1 MNVDIRDIWSKI
13 NTTIYYYTFPHPR
26 WSDCCPVCKSNKRK
40 SRIVTGCV
48 TIGFVGIMLGVIV

>member
-26 WSDCCPVCKSNKRK
+26 WSDCCPVVN
-40 SRIVTGCV
+40 RIISHV
-48 TIGFVGIMLGVIV
+48 L